1 MGADLYIDSLYEP
14 NQAVWVPQFEEA
26 ARLCDSLTPETPEHE
41 EARERLK
48 YCHEQMNSRGYFRDP
63 YNDWDVLWQFG
74 LSWWND
80 VIPMLD
86 EDARLSVANAR
97 RLLAMLDQHEESFEE
112 RLAGLP
118 DKKQQ
123 SYRDRYIELRQ
134 FLNQAIALDES
145 VICSL

>member
-14 NQAVWVPQFEEA
+14 NQAVWAHEFEDA
-26 ARLCDSLTPETPEHE
+26 AKLCDSLTPGTPEHE
-41 EARERLK
+41 DARERLR

-74 LSWWND
+74 LSWWDD

-97 RLLAMLDQHEESFEE
+97 RLLAMLDQREESFEE

-134 FLNQAIALDES
+134 FLDQAVALGES
-145 VICSL
+145 VNCSL

>member
-1 MGADLYIDSLYEP
+1 VRQPHARHARARRGAR
-14 NQAVWVPQFEEA
+14 A
-26 ARLCDSLTPETPEHE
+26 AEVLPRAD
-41 EARERLK
+41 
-48 YCHEQMNSRGYFRDP
+48 EQPRVFPDP

-97 RLLAMLDQHEESFEE
+97 RLLAMLDQREESFEE

-145 VICSL
+145 VSCSL